1 MSRTISDKSA
11 PDLQRLSPTR
21 SFADLTGIDPELRAP
36 AVRNSRWCSSNSAP
50 RQLSPPRIDN
60 RSRREPRPLGPDK
73 EDGMLFGNSIWTGH
87 LLLWNH
93 PSRERFRDR
102 DRDVT
107 CPPVETKRL
116 Q

>member
-1 MSRTISDKSA
+1 
-11 PDLQRLSPTR
+11 
-21 SFADLTGIDPELRAP
+21 
-36 AVRNSRWCSSNSAP
+36 
-50 RQLSPPRIDN
+50 
-60 RSRREPRPLGPDK
+60 
-73 EDGMLFGNSIWTGH
+73 MLFGNSIWTGH